1 MLAPHISF
9 ECFQL
14 FYPAHKLTLR
24 LQIWAL
30 SWPTG
35 QRSRRRFGRSR
46 ETGGGCLG
54 CNRGIGNSPIPPES
68 LLLSVGCCLM
78 NLCPENG
85 IYLGTRGAA
94 AALQCFLV
102 PLKSPELPKPSWAA
116 AQRILIT
123 NGPKTSSWGCLLLLE
138 WLWFA
143 GKRVAMQSSLFA
155 PAPCYLLQLSICISH
170 LQSCHCLFMLLSLCP
185 IQSQPVFGSLCLFHC
200 LIWRRARRCFLL
212 LSPGAWEPG
221 GRRLVTLVWPS
232 PPSQPAIKIGGRGW
246 GFQPCLEGNAHPQ
259 TFMGYGRMHGP
270 TDISTYDLRLFLR
283 KQRCKSVGSSWK
295 SVPRW

>member
-14 FYPAHKLTLR
+14 FYPARKLALR

-30 SWPTG
+30 SWPTD
-35 QRSRRRFGRSR
+35 QWSRRRFGRSR

-123 NGPKTSSWGCLLLLE
+123 NGPKTSSWGCLLRLE

-143 GKRVAMQSSLFA
+143 GKRVAMRSSLFA
-155 PAPCYLLQLSICISH
+155 PAPTPSLVTCCSYPSASPISNPATV
-170 LQSCHCLFMLLSLCP
+170 SLCYSASV
-185 IQSQPVFGSLCLFHC
+185 QF
-200 LIWRRARRCFLL
+200 RA
-212 LSPGAWEPG
+212 S
-221 GRRLVTLVWPS
+221 
-232 PPSQPAIKIGGRGW
+232 
-246 GFQPCLEGNAHPQ
+246 
-259 TFMGYGRMHGP
+259 
-270 TDISTYDLRLFLR
+270 LFLEAYV
-283 KQRCKSVGSSWK
+283 CFIA
-295 SVPRW
+295 

>member
-1 MLAPHISF
+1 MLAPHISS

-14 FYPAHKLTLR
+14 FYPAHKLALR

-30 SWPTG
+30 SWPTD
-35 QRSRRRFGRSR
+35 QRSWRRFGRSR

-102 PLKSPELPKPSWAA
+102 PLKSPELAKASWAA

-123 NGPKTSSWGCLLLLE
+123 NGPKLLLG
-138 WLWFA
+138 A
-143 GKRVAMQSSLFA
+143 VCCSSLSDCGLQGKEWPCDPPYLHQLLVTCCSYPSA
-155 PAPCYLLQLSICISH
+155 SPISNPAT
-170 LQSCHCLFMLLSLCP
+170 FSLCYSASV
-185 IQSQPVFGSLCLFHC
+185 QFKAS
-200 LIWRRARRCFLL
+200 
-212 LSPGAWEPG
+212 
-221 GRRLVTLVWPS
+221 
-232 PPSQPAIKIGGRGW
+232 
-246 GFQPCLEGNAHPQ
+246 
-259 TFMGYGRMHGP
+259 
-270 TDISTYDLRLFLR
+270 LFLEAYV
-283 KQRCKSVGSSWK
+283 CFIA
-295 SVPRW
+295 

>member
-1 MLAPHISF
+1 MLAPHISA

-14 FYPAHKLTLR
+14 FYPTHMLALR

-30 SWPTG
+30 SRPTDE
-35 QRSRRRFGRSR
+35 QSRRRFGWSR

-123 NGPKTSSWGCLLLLE
+123 NGPKLLGAVCCSLTDCGLQE
-138 WLWFA
+138 KELRF
-143 GKRVAMQSSLFA
+143 SLFA
-155 PAPCYLLQLSICISH
+155 PAHPPLFNTCCSSYPSASPICNPATV
-170 LQSCHCLFMLLSLCP
+170 SLYSASV
-185 IQSQPVFGSLCLFHC
+185 QF
-200 LIWRRARRCFLL
+200 RA
-212 LSPGAWEPG
+212 S
-221 GRRLVTLVWPS
+221 
-232 PPSQPAIKIGGRGW
+232 
-246 GFQPCLEGNAHPQ
+246 
-259 TFMGYGRMHGP
+259 
-270 TDISTYDLRLFLR
+270 LFLEAYV
-283 KQRCKSVGSSWK
+283 CFIA
-295 SVPRW
+295 

>member
-1 MLAPHISF
+1 MLAPHISS

-14 FYPAHKLTLR
+14 FYPAHKLALR

-30 SWPTG
+30 SWPMD
-35 QRSRRRFGRSR
+35 QRSWRRFGRSR

-78 NLCPENG
+78 NLCPENR

-102 PLKSPELPKPSWAA
+102 PLKSPELAKASWGA

-123 NGPKTSSWGCLLLLE
+123 NGPKTSSWGCLLHLPVVCRGKSGHAILLICN
-138 WLWFA
+138 
-143 GKRVAMQSSLFA
+143 SSSCL
-155 PAPCYLLQLSICISH
+155 PPYLLQLSICISH
-170 LQSCHCLFMLLSLCP
+170 LQSRHLLFMLLSLCP

-200 LIWRRARRCFLL
+200 LIWRARCCFLL

-221 GRRLVTLVWPS
+221 SLGGGGWWHWS
-232 PPSQPAIKIGGRGW
+232 DPPHPHSQ
-246 GFQPCLEGNAHPQ
+246 Q
-259 TFMGYGRMHGP
+259 
-270 TDISTYDLRLFLR
+270 LR
-283 KQRCKSVGSSWK
+283 
-295 SVPRW
+295 